1 MDFALL
7 FALSFFGMGAY
18 EARDGEPNYGWLW
31 ALLSIATSGVTIG
44 LLKGGLGLTTFGQ
57 IVLFLGIGV
66 VRALFS
72 RK

>member
-18 EARDGEPNYGWLW
+18 EARDCSRNYGWLW
-31 ALLSIATSGVTIG
+31 ALLSIATSGITIG
-44 LLKGGLGLTTFGQ
+44 LLKGDLGLTVCGQ
-57 IVLFLGIGV
+57 ILLFLGIGV

-72 RK
+72 K